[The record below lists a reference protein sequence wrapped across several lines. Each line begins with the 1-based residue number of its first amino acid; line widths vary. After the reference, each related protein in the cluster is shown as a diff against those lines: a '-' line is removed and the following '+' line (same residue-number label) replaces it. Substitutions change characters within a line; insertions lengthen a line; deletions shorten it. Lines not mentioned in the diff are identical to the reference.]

1 MKRTI
6 KKVLKDYLVKLQNY
20 LFKLIIKMKLKI
32 IYLCCFGLP
41 FVSFS
46 QSIVNT
52 ENMSAKLDSTF
63 VFSTSLDGN
72 YTTGNIELIQ
82 VNSANQLAY
91 KNGKSLVRLFF
102 NYEYISQDNETISSD
117 YTSQLRYS
125 YSLNNS
131 SIYSFVQGQKALSLS
146 LNSRYLLGIGYRK
159 SLIKKNKNYL
169 DLAFGPFYENEI
181 YLKDTENDVHIINYR
196 YGFSSFF
203 NIKISDKLENNTVIY
218 YQLNAENFDDYRVYL
233 EPKLVYNF
241 EHFKIYSSLRYRY
254 HSTPYIDI
262 KNIDAQVLF
271 GFSYDIGFN

>member
-1 MKRTI
+1 MK
-6 KKVLKDYLVKLQNY
+6 KH
-20 LFKLIIKMKLKI
+20 I
-32 IYLCCFGLP
+32 IYIIVIIF
-41 FVSFS
+41 FWFSAKSHS

-52 ENMSAKLDSTF
+52 ENMSAKFDSLF
-63 VFSTSLDGN
+63 VFTTSFDGN
-72 YTTGNIELIQ
+72 YTSGNIELIQ
-82 VNSANQLAY
+82 FTTANQIAFK
-91 KNGKSLVRLFF
+91 KNNNTVRLFF

-146 LNSRYLLGIGYRK
+146 LNSRYLFGIGYRK
-159 SLIKKNKNYL
+159 SLFKKDKNYL
-169 DLAFGPFYENEI
+169 DLAIGPFYENEM
-181 YLKDTENDVHIINYR
+181 YLKDTENEFHIINYR

-218 YQLNAENFDDYRVYL
+218 YQLNAENLDDYRVYL

-254 HSTPYIDI
+254 HSTPYIEI

-271 GFSYDIGFN
+271 GLSYEIGFN